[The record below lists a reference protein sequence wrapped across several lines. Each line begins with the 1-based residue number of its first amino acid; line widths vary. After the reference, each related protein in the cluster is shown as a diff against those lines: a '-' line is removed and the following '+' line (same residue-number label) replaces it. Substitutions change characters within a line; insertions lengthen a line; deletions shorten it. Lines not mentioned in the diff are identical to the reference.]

1 MNINAFVPEQIVHD
15 RYLYLPLLGMLML
28 FWPAASDTL
37 QWVLRVPSATAG
49 RACAVAAVL
58 LSIPLATKTVLYN
71 RTWLTEEALW
81 QGAVQSD
88 PSSSANWME
97 LGRIRKDARE
107 YDRAIAALDK
117 SLSIAPVTL
126 AYVNR
131 AEVFIEQGRFAD
143 AERDLRKVLEQFP
156 DHFPSW
162 ERLALMYERQ
172 GNLPQSLQTLR
183 EARERVPGLKC
194 VLTDMMAI
202 VLVQMNRPADAIG
215 ELESVR
221 ASVADELNEH
231 AAMAL
236 YRLGILY
243 ATTGK
248 RSQAEQVLR
257 EFLELTAGSIDPE
270 ILRTRDEIRKA
281 MGVR

>member
-1 MNINAFVPEQIVHD
+1 
-15 RYLYLPLLGMLML
+15 
-28 FWPAASDTL
+28 
-37 QWVLRVPSATAG
+37 
-49 RACAVAAVL
+49 
-58 LSIPLATKTVLYN
+58 
-71 RTWLTEEALW
+71 
-81 QGAVQSD
+81 
-88 PSSSANWME
+88 
-97 LGRIRKDARE
+97 
-107 YDRAIAALDK
+107 
-117 SLSIAPVTL
+117 
-126 AYVNR
+126 
-131 AEVFIEQGRFAD
+131 
-143 AERDLRKVLEQFP
+143 
-156 DHFPSW
+156 
-162 ERLALMYERQ
+162 
-172 GNLPQSLQTLR
+172 
-183 EARERVPGLKC
+183 
-194 VLTDMMAI
+194 MMAI